1 MTTKKE
7 IVLKPMVKF
16 GVGVV
21 FGVGKIAVL
30 IPITRKKIYKAMR
43 IAARTNKDDDFK
55 DTLFTKPMYK
65 TLVKQILM
73 DISKPLKVNSIVPNL
88 PLFQIKQE
96 LSATTTR
103 KTYLH
108 NIQRKGVPL
117 VISFGSCS

>member
-1 MTTKKE
+1 MMTKKE
-7 IVLKPMVKF
+7 IVLKPMVKV
-16 GVGVV
+16 GLGVV

-43 IAARTNKDDDFK
+43 TAGRTDKDDDFK
-55 DTLFTKPMYK
+55 DTLFSKAMYK

-73 DISKPLKVNSIVPNL
+73 DISKPLKIKSVIPNL
-88 PLFQIKQE
+88 PLYKMEQE
-96 LSATTTR
+96 LPATTTQ

-108 NIQRKGVPL
+108 NIQRKGVPM

>member
-1 MTTKKE
+1 MMTKKE
-7 IVLKPMVKF
+7 IVLKPLVKV

-21 FGVGKIAVL
+21 FGVGKVAVL
-30 IPITRKKIYKAMR
+30 IPITRKKIYKVMR
-43 IAARTNKDDDFK
+43 TAAKTDRDDDFK

-73 DISKPLKVNSIVPNL
+73 DISKPLQIKSVIPNL
-88 PLFQIKQE
+88 PLYKMDQD
-96 LSATTTR
+96 LPTTTR